1 MKAIILA
8 AGRGS
13 RLNEL
18 TQNKPKCL
26 TKIGSLSLLERQIA
40 SITTA
45 GIKDISIVTGYLA
58 EELSGLNLTKYH
70 NQNWQS
76 TNMVMSLMEADD
88 LLTNYECIVS
98 YSDIFYETNA
108 ISMLVKSNFQTAITY
123 DPKWLEKWSQRYE
136 NPLEDAETFR
146 IQDNQLLIEIGNKPN
161 TIEEVAGQ
169 FMGLIKISP
178 GEWNKIKNYF
188 YKQDEQIRKQIQLT
202 HLLNGLIQ
210 NQIIEIAGIPFT
222 GIWGEIDTKKDL
234 EFYEK
239 YYKKVFEK

>member
-40 SITTA
+40 SITAA
-45 GIKDISIVTGYLA
+45 GINDISIVTGYLS
-58 EELSGLNLTKYH
+58 EELSDVNITKYH
-70 NQNWQS
+70 NQDWQS
-76 TNMVMSLMEADD
+76 TNMVMSLMEADN
-88 LLTNYECIVS
+88 LLTNDECIIS

-108 ISMLVKSNFQTAITY
+108 ISMLMKSNFKTAITY
-123 DPKWLEKWSQRYE
+123 DPQWLKKWSQRYE

-146 IQDNQLLIEIGNKPN
+146 ILNNQLLIEIGNKPN
-161 TIEEVAGQ
+161 SIEEVDGQ

-178 GEWNKIKNYF
+178 GEWIKIKNYF
-188 YKQDEQIRKQIQLT
+188 YKQDAQIRKQIQLT

-239 YYKKVFEK
+239 YYKKVFKK